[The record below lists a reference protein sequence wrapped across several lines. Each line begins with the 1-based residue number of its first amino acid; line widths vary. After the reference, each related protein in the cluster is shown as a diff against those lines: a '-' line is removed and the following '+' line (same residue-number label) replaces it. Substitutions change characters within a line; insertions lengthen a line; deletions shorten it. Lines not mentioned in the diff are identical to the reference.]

1 MRPLYDKIRQ
11 INSDLKARF
20 CMPGHSGEGMSEN
33 MYSTACL
40 DWTEVDGL
48 DDLLQSGG
56 VILDSEKLIADSMGC
71 EYALMLTQGSTCGM
85 QIAVASAKERGETL
99 AAVGEMHR
107 SFWSACRLF
116 GMQVI
121 CFADARELADTE
133 LRDKKIGGVF
143 VTSPDYFGRTKDLG
157 ALKKISEEIG
167 ALFVVDGAHSAHF
180 CYSSLLPD
188 NSCKIADISLISM
201 HKTLPVY
208 GGGALVC
215 VNGDETYAVC
225 RKYRADIHS
234 TSPNYLT
241 MASMDRADG
250 YMRKNGERLYAD
262 LKKDVDAFISV
273 NKIGRAIE
281 RDDFSRLT
289 LKIEGKDAYSAM
301 KDLARRGVYAEAAY
315 GDMLVFIVT
324 PFNGDKLEALAN
336 ELKKTEL
343 TDIDDDF
350 ERMANLKLKRSDAS
364 GCAESVEIS
373 DAAGRVSAGE
383 IGVYPPG
390 VPFVKKGDVI
400 DEKTVSFLKKYRNR
414 LFGLASGRVNV
425 IKY

>member
-121 CFADARELADTE
+121 CFADARELADAE

-250 YMRKNGERLYAD
+250 YMRQKRRTSLRRSEKRRRR
-262 LKKDVDAFISV
+262 IH
-273 NKIGRAIE
+273 IGQQDRSGD
-281 RDDFSRLT
+281 R
-289 LKIEGKDAYSAM
+289 
-301 KDLARRGVYAEAAY
+301 ARRFFQTYFEDRGKRRVFGYERSGKARSICGGGVRRYAGIHSHAFQR
-315 GDMLVFIVT
+315 G
-324 PFNGDKLEALAN
+324 
-336 ELKKTEL
+336 
-343 TDIDDDF
+343 
-350 ERMANLKLKRSDAS
+350 
-364 GCAESVEIS
+364 
-373 DAAGRVSAGE
+373 
-383 IGVYPPG
+383 
-390 VPFVKKGDVI
+390 
-400 DEKTVSFLKKYRNR
+400 
-414 LFGLASGRVNV
+414 
-425 IKY
+425 